1 MNLIS
6 ATGSIISRDLK
17 SARLEET
24 ERNERMVP
32 LVTRRPL
39 HFFPPNFYADDDVV
53 VVFQTRHPNDGKVI
67 MTTNMMIINP
77 YQQTGALRPPLH
89 ADR

>member
-1 MNLIS
+1 MKESFRSSLAGRCI
-6 ATGSIISRDLK
+6 
-17 SARLEET
+17 
-24 ERNERMVP
+24 
-32 LVTRRPL
+32 
-39 HFFPPNFYADDDVV
+39 FFPPNFYADDDVV